1 MHMASFNQNGFAF
14 THRNLLPHI
23 ATHNLR
29 SQMASHAMLLF
40 HKKNH
45 PLWSLTKYEIWDLIC
60 MIFSIKNC
68 IEVVAMLCRTWRPK
82 RRRNIHDSLILPQW
96 LIVHTLAVCTL
107 LLIFYHRISHLKF
120 LHCFFC
126 LFLYDVCQK
135 YIVRNSKSNDK

>member
-1 MHMASFNQNGFAF
+1 MYYYCVYYKFLWNRRHVDPCYADKKFPNF
-14 THRNLLPHI
+14 LLI
-23 ATHNLR
+23 
-29 SQMASHAMLLF
+29 F
-40 HKKNH
+40 HKKIY

-96 LIVHTLAVCTL
+96 LYCTYTSCAL